1 MLAGGQ
7 KMEIF
12 NSSNIPNLKEEET
25 IVPLFTLDT
34 FLLPEDQ
41 MMMRVFEPRYKQML
55 DDIVLDGLPYGHVI
69 SNPSMPELN
78 GVSVPYDVGV
88 LVEIDQFQEQGSN
101 LLYLANG
108 GRRFRINSL
117 IEPALEPE
125 FFNSIFPSVDELVE
139 EYVDEFPEGKLY
151 VRGIVEVVPELTG
164 EINSERW
171 DYILSLWK
179 SYIEIIAEINEM
191 EVTDLDIDDEV
202 NNMFPIPDVK
212 SLWKLA
218 ALILDSIEAQT
229 LSLKAENVEEICS
242 LIESNIQKKIAAVRL
257 FRQSNE

>member
-1 MLAGGQ
+1 
-7 KMEIF
+7 MEIF

-171 DYILSLWK
+171 GYILSLWK

>member
-1 MLAGGQ
+1 
-7 KMEIF
+7 MEIF
-12 NSSNIPNLKEEET
+12 NSSNIPMLKEGET

-69 SNPSMPELN
+69 SNLSMPELN
-78 GVSVPYDVGV
+78 GISVPYDVGV
-88 LVEIDQFQEQGSN
+88 LVEINQFQEQGSN
-101 LLYLANG
+101 LLYLASG
-108 GRRFRINSL
+108 GKRFRINSL

-139 EYVDEFPEGKLY
+139 EYIDEYPKGKLY
-151 VRGIVEVVPELTG
+151 VRGIVEIVPELTG

-171 DYILSLWK
+171 NYILSLWK

-191 EVTDLDIDDEV
+191 EVTDLDVDNEV

>member
-1 MLAGGQ
+1 
-7 KMEIF
+7 MEIF
-12 NSSNIPNLKEEET
+12 NSSNIPMLKEGET

-69 SNPSMPELN
+69 SNLSMPELN

-88 LVEIDQFQEQGSN
+88 LVEINQFQEQGSN

-108 GRRFRINSL
+108 GKRFRINSL

-125 FFNSIFPSVDELVE
+125 FFNSIFPSVDELVG
-139 EYVDEFPEGKLY
+139 EYIDEFPEGKLY

-171 DYILSLWK
+171 NYILSLWK

-191 EVTDLDIDDEV
+191 EVTDLDIDNEV

-229 LSLKAENVEEICS
+229 LSLKAEHVEEICS

>member
-1 MLAGGQ
+1 M
-7 KMEIF
+7 
-12 NSSNIPNLKEEET
+12 LKEGET

-69 SNPSMPELN
+69 SNLSMPELN

-88 LVEIDQFQEQGSN
+88 LVEINQFQEQGSN
-101 LLYLANG
+101 LLYLASG
-108 GRRFRINSL
+108 GKRFRINSL

-139 EYVDEFPEGKLY
+139 EYIDEYPKGKLY
-151 VRGIVEVVPELTG
+151 VRGIVEIVPELTG

-171 DYILSLWK
+171 NYILSLWK

-191 EVTDLDIDDEV
+191 EVTDLDVDNEV
-202 NNMFPIPDVK
+202 NNMFPTPDVK

>member
-1 MLAGGQ
+1 
-7 KMEIF
+7 MEIF
-12 NSSNIPNLKEEET
+12 NSSNIPMLKEGET

-69 SNPSMPELN
+69 SNLSMPELN
-78 GVSVPYDVGV
+78 GISVPYDVGV
-88 LVEIDQFQEQGSN
+88 LVEINQFQEQGSN

-108 GRRFRINSL
+108 GKRIRINSL

-139 EYVDEFPEGKLY
+139 EYIDEYPKGKLY
-151 VRGIVEVVPELTG
+151 VRGIVEIVPELTG

-171 DYILSLWK
+171 NYILSLWK

-191 EVTDLDIDDEV
+191 EVTDLDVDNEV

>member
-1 MLAGGQ
+1 
-7 KMEIF
+7 MEIF
-12 NSSNIPNLKEEET
+12 NSSNIPMLKEGET

-69 SNPSMPELN
+69 SNLSMPELN

-88 LVEIDQFQEQGSN
+88 LVEINQFQEQGSN

-108 GRRFRINSL
+108 GKRFRINSL

-125 FFNSIFPSVDELVE
+125 FFNSIFPSVDELVG
-139 EYVDEFPEGKLY
+139 EYIDEYPEGKLY
-151 VRGIVEVVPELTG
+151 VRGIVEVVPELIG

-171 DYILSLWK
+171 NYILSLWK
-179 SYIEIIAEINEM
+179 SYIETIAEINEM
-191 EVTDLDIDDEV
+191 EVTDLDIDNEV
-202 NNMFPIPDVK
+202 NSMFPIPDVK

-257 FRQSNE
+257 FRESNE

>member
-1 MLAGGQ
+1 M
-7 KMEIF
+7 
-12 NSSNIPNLKEEET
+12 LKEGET

-69 SNPSMPELN
+69 SNLSMPELN
-78 GVSVPYDVGV
+78 GISVPYDVGV
-88 LVEIDQFQEQGSN
+88 LVEINQFQEQGSN
-101 LLYLANG
+101 LLYLASG
-108 GRRFRINSL
+108 GKRFRINSL

-139 EYVDEFPEGKLY
+139 EYIDEYPKGKLY
-151 VRGIVEVVPELTG
+151 VRGIVEIVPELTG

-171 DYILSLWK
+171 NYILSLWK

-191 EVTDLDIDDEV
+191 EVTDLDVDNEV

>member
-1 MLAGGQ
+1 
-7 KMEIF
+7 MEIF
-12 NSSNIPNLKEEET
+12 NSSNIPMLKEGET

-69 SNPSMPELN
+69 SNLSMPELN

-88 LVEIDQFQEQGSN
+88 LVEINQFQEQGSN

-108 GRRFRINSL
+108 GKRFRINSL

-125 FFNSIFPSVDELVE
+125 FFNSIFPSVDELVG
-139 EYVDEFPEGKLY
+139 EYIDEYPKGKLY

-171 DYILSLWK
+171 NYILSLW
-179 SYIEIIAEINEM
+179 
-191 EVTDLDIDDEV
+191 
-202 NNMFPIPDVK
+202 
-212 SLWKLA
+212 
-218 ALILDSIEAQT
+218 
-229 LSLKAENVEEICS
+229 
-242 LIESNIQKKIAAVRL
+242 
-257 FRQSNE
+257 

>member
-1 MLAGGQ
+1 LLAGGK

-88 LVEIDQFQEQGSN
+88 LVKIDQFHEQGSN

-139 EYVDEFPEGKLY
+139 EYIEEFPKGKLY
-151 VRGIVEVVPELTG
+151 VRGIVELIPDLIG
-164 EINSERW
+164 EIDAKRW
-171 DYILSLWK
+171 DYLLSLWK
-179 SYIEIIAEINEM
+179 SYIEIIAQINEM
-191 EVTDLDIDDEV
+191 DVTDLDIDNEV
-202 NNMFPIPDVK
+202 NNMFPIPEIE

-218 ALILDSIEAQT
+218 ALILDSVEAQT
-229 LSLKAENVEEICS
+229 LSLKAENVEEVCS
-242 LIESNIQKKIAAVRL
+242 LIESNIQRKIRTVRL